1 MAMQR
6 VSYLDGLRG
15 FAALQVVLL
24 HYLTAFAPAIANVNP
39 AIPHPGW
46 EDRFIHSPCFFLADG
61 YMAVSIFFLIS
72 GLVLTYSFESSA
84 DVFGNLLARRVVR
97 LGVPMAASVLLGA
110 LWFLLFPGAHAGAA
124 AWLGGNDW
132 LRNTGPAPVTAG
144 LVAKEILLCG
154 LLLGHAHFSLILP
167 GSFGERAGLL
177 ELSQSPNAPLW
188 TLHLELYGSLL
199 LLGLV
204 MLERRLSAGWCTAL
218 RVALLLVLIAHPLGL
233 FIIGHWA
240 AKMLQ
245 AEAWRARLKGRV
257 ARVLAVLAL
266 GTGIAM
272 SAHLVPA
279 GVIHGFLAATRFEKL
294 PMRVDEFHFYSH
306 FGAILIFFAVLA
318 LPGAQS
324 LLGSRLG
331 LLLGRYSF
339 SLYLVHFP
347 ILLTVTM
354 ACLLRLH
361 DAPPALAI
369 GTASA
374 CGLAATV
381 VAALLFER
389 LVDRPAISLSRF
401 LRIFGRRTRAL
412 PVEVARAR

>member
-1 MAMQR
+1 
-6 VSYLDGLRG
+6 
-15 FAALQVVLL
+15 
-24 HYLTAFAPAIANVNP
+24 
-39 AIPHPGW
+39 
-46 EDRFIHSPCFFLADG
+46 
-61 YMAVSIFFLIS
+61 
-72 GLVLTYSFESSA
+72 
-84 DVFGNLLARRVVR
+84 
-97 LGVPMAASVLLGA
+97 
-110 LWFLLFPGAHAGAA
+110 
-124 AWLGGNDW
+124 
-132 LRNTGPAPVTAG
+132 
-144 LVAKEILLCG
+144 
-154 LLLGHAHFSLILP
+154 
-167 GSFGERAGLL
+167 
-177 ELSQSPNAPLW
+177 
-188 TLHLELYGSLL
+188 
-199 LLGLV
+199 
-204 MLERRLSAGWCTAL
+204 
-218 RVALLLVLIAHPLGL
+218 
-233 FIIGHWA
+233 
-240 AKMLQ
+240 
-245 AEAWRARLKGRV
+245 
-257 ARVLAVLAL
+257 
-266 GTGIAM
+266 
-272 SAHLVPA
+272 
-279 GVIHGFLAATRFEKL
+279 
-294 PMRVDEFHFYSH
+294 MRVDEFHFYSH